1 MAELSSSVAIGF
13 FLVLFAGYC
22 YYKFTKNGNLSAG
35 ITFLFFL
42 VLLIGE
48 YFINLAMSKD
58 VCGFD
63 QDKTAL
69 WATVLPWFF
78 VLGALKAALVVFPGW
93 LSPFS
98 NTFGYIFVSVVTD
111 LKDVFNNILT
121 PQFDLAPKPAGIAGA
136 KQTGGAGGGGVDNQI
151 GGGDNTGGSSGGV
164 DNQIGGGA
172 ENSADIPKDDV
183 ANKRDI
189 GRALEQIYTDQS
201 ILLNELNLDNL
212 DRFWDSFKESRLLRP
227 SAKVEDLD
235 KIRKFLLMKNIVG
248 EFVWLVLC
256 GLLVVSI
263 SYNYILN
270 IGCSFTPEQQKIRAQ
285 VLKEKQDTANA
296 MAEKEKNKVMTIT
309 S

>member
-1 MAELSSSVAIGF
+1 MAELSSSVAIFF
-13 FLVLFAGYC
+13 FLAVFGAYS
-22 YYKFTKNGNLSAG
+22 YYKHTKKGVLSGG

-42 VLLIGE
+42 VLITGE

-58 VCGFD
+58 ICGFD
-63 QDKTAL
+63 QEKTAL
-69 WATVLPWFF
+69 IATVLPWFL
-78 VLGALKAALVVFPGW
+78 VLGVLKAALIVFPGW
-93 LSPFS
+93 LTPFS

-121 PQFDLAPKPAGIAGA
+121 PQFDLAPESQKGTGSG
-136 KQTGGAGGGGVDNQI
+136 QSGGAGA
-151 GGGDNTGGSSGGV
+151 GDNTGSL
-164 DNQIGGGA
+164 Q
-172 ENSADIPKDDV
+172 NSADIPADEIK
-183 ANKRDI
+183 NKRDI

-212 DRFWDSFKESRLLRP
+212 DRFWDSFKESRLIRP
-227 SAKVEDLD
+227 SAKVDDLE
-235 KIRKFLLMKNIVG
+235 KIRTFLIMKTIVG

-270 IGCSFTPEQQKIRAQ
+270 MGCSFTPEQQKIRAQ
-285 VLKEKQDTANA
+285 VLKEKQEEAKKKADA
-296 MAEKEKNKVMTIT
+296 EKNKVMTIT

>member
-1 MAELSSSVAIGF
+1 MAELSSTVAIGF
-13 FLVLFAGYC
+13 FLVVFAAYS
-22 YYKFTKNGNLSAG
+22 YYKFTKNGILSTG

-58 VCGFD
+58 ICGFD
-63 QDKTAL
+63 QAQTAL
-69 WATVLPWFF
+69 WATVLPWFL

-121 PQFDLAPKPAGIAGA
+121 PQFDLDPKSAVS
-136 KQTGGAGGGGVDNQI
+136 KQQTGGAGSAG
-151 GGGDNTGGSSGGV
+151 TESST
-164 DNQIGGGA
+164 
-172 ENSADIPKDDV
+172 DIPKDDI

-212 DRFWDSFKESRLLRP
+212 DRFWDSFKESRLIRP

-235 KIRKFLLMKNIVG
+235 KIRSFLRIKDIIG

-285 VLKEKQDTANA
+285 VLKEKQDAANA
-296 MAEKEKNKVMTIT
+296 TAEQEKNKVLTI
-309 S
+309 SS